1 MKHLHLLLLVIFV
14 VACSGGKSAIRPPES
29 VLDTPE
35 GHYKAGM
42 RKLDEGETASALVE
56 FRHAQR
62 LDTNYPGAYVG
73 FALLESESGNHVEAH
88 RYLKTARSKD
98 DKWVD
103 VSIAEGRVLTQEAS
117 KDWLKKAQEAFDRAV
132 VLASRDD
139 RIPFYRGAA
148 LRKAG
153 HYQEAENAYG
163 KTIDLRGNLAERAQG
178 LMKDIQESRLAAPGT
193 DVGIRVA
200 KLDPVT
206 RADLCALLI
215 DELKLEDLVDK
226 RRAKRYDTGFKSAT
240 DASET
245 TEKSVPADIAGHW
258 AEGWI
263 QRVLDLE
270 IAGLKLQA
278 DGNFH
283 PGDPVTRKDL
293 AQVLQ
298 EALVLVTGETGIR
311 SRYVGVESRF
321 PDVRDDVY
329 YYNAAA
335 LAVDRGLMQADGLAG
350 EFRPGEEVSGA
361 DAVLGI
367 KRLQSGLPVR

>member
-1 MKHLHLLLLVIFV
+1 MI
-14 VACSGGKSAIRPPES
+14 ACSIA
-29 VLDTPE
+29 
-35 GHYKAGM
+35 
-42 RKLDEGETASALVE
+42 
-56 FRHAQR
+56 FR
-62 LDTNYPGAYVG
+62 
-73 FALLESESGNHVEAH
+73 
-88 RYLKTARSKD
+88 
-98 DKWVD
+98 
-103 VSIAEGRVLTQEAS
+103 RV
-117 KDWLKKAQEAFDRAV
+117 
-132 VLASRDD
+132 
-139 RIPFYRGAA
+139 PFYRGEA

-153 HYQEAENAYG
+153 QYQEAENAYG
-163 KTIDLRGNLAERAQG
+163 KTIDLRGNLAERAQAQ
-178 LMKDIQESRLAAPGT
+178 MKAIQESRLAAPGT

-200 KLDPVT
+200 KLNPIT

-215 DELKLEDLVDK
+215 DEFKLEDLVDK
-226 RRAKRYDTGFKSAT
+226 RRAKQYDTGFKSAT
-240 DASET
+240 KTAET
-245 TEKSVPADIAGHW
+245 IEKSVPPDIVGHW

-263 QRVLDLE
+263 QRVLDLQ

-278 DGNFH
+278 DGKFH
-283 PGDPVTRKDL
+283 PADPVTRKDL

-335 LAVDRGLMQADGLAG
+335 LVVDRGLMQTDGLAG

-367 KRLQSGLPVR
+367 KRLQSGLPKR